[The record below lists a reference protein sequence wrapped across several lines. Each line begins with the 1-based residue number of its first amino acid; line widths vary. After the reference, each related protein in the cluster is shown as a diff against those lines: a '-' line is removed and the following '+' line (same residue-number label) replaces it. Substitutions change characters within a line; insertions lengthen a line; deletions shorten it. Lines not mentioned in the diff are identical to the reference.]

1 MIFFKKLIYYAIVI
15 YIICFILN
23 ANANSFNQQ
32 EAATSIKSILSQATK
47 TSIKQLGVTGGFS
60 NNPELRIALPSN
72 LANIANL
79 LERLGLKTQLGQLEK
94 GMNAAA
100 EAAIPEAQE
109 MVINSIKQ
117 MTFNDAKQIITG
129 GDTAA
134 TAYLEK
140 TNRTALFNKF
150 LPKVKTITDQYALA
164 ANYNSLI
171 KRTNLLGITNNNMTI
186 ENYVTHKTLD
196 GLFNTIKK
204 QESYLRHNPAAIT
217 GKIAKKLVETLN

>member
-32 EAATSIKSILSQATK
+32 ETATSIKSILSQATK

-72 LANIANL
+72 LANTANL
-79 LERLGLKTQLGQLEK
+79 LEKLGLKTQLGQLEK

-117 MTFNDAKQIITG
+117 MTFNDAKKIITG

-204 QESYLRHNPAAIT
+204 QESYLRHHPAAVT